1 MTALPTHRVE
11 DWRYSDLD
19 ALGALWPLP
28 EPENIIVPAGGHF
41 DRSIVQDAGGVT
53 QIHLS
58 LGAGAAAQLRIL
70 NIGGGYGRVEVHAT
84 LHAGADF
91 QLDCAQ
97 IGDGDQNLECVTHV
111 THAEPDASSRQT
123 IRNVAG
129 GAASVT
135 YLGQV
140 SVARDAQRTNSAQN
154 VRARLLSRNASA
166 NAKPE
171 LEIFADD
178 VQCAHGCAIG
188 ELDAAALFY
197 LAARGVA
204 PATARQMLLEA
215 FLTEALGGDDALTSA
230 ALAKLGQMA

>member
-1 MTALPTHRVE
+1 MTALPTHRAE

-28 EPENIIVPAGGHF
+28 DPENIIVPAGGHF

-58 LGAGAAAQLRIL
+58 LGAGAAARLRIL
-70 NIGGGYGRVEVHAT
+70 NIGGAYGRVEVHAT

-111 THAEPDASSRQT
+111 THAEPDATSRQT

-140 SVARDAQRTNSAQN
+140 SVARDAQRINSAQN
-154 VRARLLSRNASA
+154 VRAMLLSRHASA

-197 LAARGVA
+197 LASRGID
-204 PATARQMLLEA
+204 PATARQLLLEA
-215 FLTEALGGDDALTSA
+215 FLTEALGGDDTLTSA
-230 ALAKLGQMA
+230 AIAKLGQMA